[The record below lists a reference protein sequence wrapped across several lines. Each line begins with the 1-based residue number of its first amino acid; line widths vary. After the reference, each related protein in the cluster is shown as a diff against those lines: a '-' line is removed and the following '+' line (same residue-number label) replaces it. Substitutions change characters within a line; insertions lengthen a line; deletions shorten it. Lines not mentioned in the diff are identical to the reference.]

1 MKRLS
6 DIVLVDNYKHLNK
19 GENFFVGQK
28 LYKILGFDSTNLEEV
43 FAVRILL
50 STFKP
55 SRKQPIF
62 EIFNFND
69 IKK

>member
-6 DIVLVDNYKHLNK
+6 DIVLVKNYKQLNK
-19 GENFFVGQK
+19 GDFFYVGKK
-28 LYKILGFDSTNLEEV
+28 LYKILGFDSTDLEKV

-50 STFKP
+50 STFK
-55 SRKQPIF
+55 SSQKQPIF
-62 EIFNFND
+62 EVFNFND